1 MSQILYQ
8 NATKEKFTVITIE
21 NKELLSNLVTEL
33 DNLTT
38 KLGNT
43 APKNLILNL
52 KLVQNW
58 DEAIIAQIATSQGQ
72 FYEQNTSFVVCSLSD
87 HLQDILDKTDYA
99 ELLNMTPTESEAW
112 DIVQMEE
119 IERELLDSDDME
131 FSLPIED

>member
-52 KLVQNW
+52 KSVQNW